1 MTKHYTSAPE
11 RESRGI
17 LTTRDECCVIIY
29 GTIWKH
35 GRKVFKIKMKAEGK
49 TNMSLSMNG
58 CDKRLVSKCCYF
70 NP

>member
-17 LTTRDECCVIIY
+17 LTTRDACCLIIY

-35 GRKVFKIKMKAEGK
+35 ERKVF
-49 TNMSLSMNG
+49 TNKYKGREENKLDFESEWL
-58 CDKRLVSKCCYF
+58 
-70 NP
+70 